1 MIPKLTL
8 QDSVKPAY
16 RSFIEALAQASFSG
30 DIEGS
35 YASRLAVATDNS
47 VYQWIPQAVVFPRST
62 EDVARLARLAQES
75 QYRSLSFSARGGGTG
90 TNGQSLSDG
99 LIVDMS
105 RHMTGILE
113 LNVKESWVRVEAGLV
128 KDKLNAA
135 LKPHGL
141 FFSPELSTSNRASI
155 GGMVNTD
162 ASGQGSLVYGK
173 TSDHVL
179 GLTAILEDG
188 SLFECGPLSGAP
200 LQAKLAQQNREGEIY
215 RQLWTTARDLRPEI
229 ETTFPQLSRFL
240 TGYDLKH
247 VYHPETKSLDLSRLL
262 CGSEGTLAFITEV
275 KLSLDR
281 IPSCRVLVNVK
292 YDSFESALRSAPVM
306 LKAEALSVETVDSRI
321 LELARKDIV
330 WHSVRDLIT
339 DVRGKDVL
347 GLNMVE
353 FASSDIVLSQLK
365 VKELCQQLDEVMGRG
380 ESGIIGYQV
389 CEDLASIEAIYGMR
403 KKAVG
408 LLGNTAGRKKPVAF
422 AEDTAVPPEH
432 LADYIMEFRALL
444 DANNLSYGMFG
455 HVDCGVLHV
464 RPALDM
470 CDPEQEVILRKI
482 SDQVVALLAKYG
494 GLMWGE
500 HGRGFRSEYGPAFFG
515 PTLFEELRK
524 VKGAFDP
531 HNRLNPGKICTPPNS
546 TDALVSVDAAKR
558 GTFDRQIPEAVR
570 DSFKDALDCNGNGLC
585 FTFET
590 SSPMCPSFKQT
601 GDRRHSPKG
610 RAGLMREWL
619 RQLEARGVDVM
630 AEEAALTKANLSLKA
645 LVDRVSNN
653 LAKQND
659 DYDFS
664 HEVMEAMQGCLACK
678 ACSSQCPVKV
688 DVPEFRARFMQLYY
702 QRYLRPA
709 QDYMVSTVE
718 SYAPLMA
725 KIPGLVNFFMRQ
737 NWVKKAT
744 ESSVDMVDVPLLSQ
758 PTLQKKLTD
767 HPATRFELADLE
779 HLSPKERSRR
789 VLIVQDP
796 FTSYYDAAV
805 VYDLV
810 LLIEKLGF
818 RPLLLPFTPNGKPK
832 HIKGFLHSF
841 AETAAKSSRYLNRV
855 HELGIPMVGPDP
867 AMVLCYRDEYAR
879 ALAEKR
885 GPFEVLLLQE
895 WLLAVLPQLPVDAA
909 NHQEFY
915 LFGHCTEKTANPST
929 HDDWVRIFRHFG
941 ADLKPIFVGCCGM
954 AGTYGHSAK
963 NLEDSKGIYA
973 LSWQPTLAN
982 LPQEQ
987 CLVSGYSCRSQVKR
1001 IDGKK
1006 LRHPLQA
1013 LLSCLES

>member
-8 QDSVKPAY
+8 QDSVKPIY
-16 RSFIEALAQASFSG
+16 HSFIEALARVGFSG
-30 DIEGS
+30 DIESS

-62 EDVARLARLAQES
+62 EDVALLTRLS
-75 QYRSLSFSARGGGTG
+75 QDPQYLSVSFSARGGGTG
-90 TNGQSLSDG
+90 TNGQSLNDG
-99 LIVDMS
+99 LIVDLS
-105 RHMTGILE
+105 RYMTGILE
-113 LNVKESWVRVEAGLV
+113 LNVEESWVRVEAGLV

-135 LKPHGL
+135 LKLHGL
-141 FFSPELSTSNRASI
+141 FFSPELSTSNRATI

-179 GLTAILEDG
+179 ALTAILEDG
-188 SLFECGPLSGAP
+188 SRLECAPQSGTL
-200 LQAKLAQQNREGEIY
+200 LQARLAQQDREGDIY
-215 RQLWTTARDLRPEI
+215 RQLWATSRDLRPEI
-229 ETTFPQLSRFL
+229 ESTFPQLSRFL

-247 VYHPETKSLDLSRLL
+247 VYDPETGSIDLSRLL

-281 IPSCRVLVNVK
+281 IPTCRILVNVK
-292 YDSFESALRSAPVM
+292 YDSFESALRNAPVM
-306 LKAEALSVETVDSRI
+306 LKAEALSVETVDSRV
-321 LELARKDIV
+321 LELARQDIV
-330 WHSVRDLIT
+330 WHAVRDLIA
-339 DVRGKDVL
+339 DVPGKQVL

-353 FASSDIVLSQLK
+353 FAGNDTSQSQLK
-365 VKELCQQLDEVMGRG
+365 VQALCQQLDAEMSRG
-380 ESGIIGYQV
+380 ESGIVGYQV
-389 CEDLASIEAIYGMR
+389 CEDLASVEAIYAMR

-422 AEDTAVPPEH
+422 TEDTAVPPEH

-464 RPALDM
+464 RPALDL
-470 CDPEQEVILRKI
+470 CDPEQEVMLRKI
-482 SDQVVALLAKYG
+482 SDQVVALTAKYG

-500 HGRGFRSEYGPAFFG
+500 HGRGFRSEYGPEFFG
-515 PTLFEELRK
+515 PTLFDELRK

-531 HNRLNPGKICTPPNS
+531 HNRLNPGKICTPLDS
-546 TDALVSVDAAKR
+546 TDVLVSVDAAKR

-619 RQLEARGVDVM
+619 RQLEARGVD
-630 AEEAALTKANLSLKA
+630 ALALEAAVMQGNLNLKELVERVRNSVTKRNG
-645 LVDRVSNN
+645 
-653 LAKQND
+653 

-688 DVPEFRARFMQLYY
+688 DVPDFRARFMQLYY

-709 QDYMVSTVE
+709 QDYLVSTVE

-725 KIPGLVNFFMRQ
+725 RLPALMNFFLRQ
-737 NWVKKAT
+737 SWVKKIT
-744 ESSVDMVDVPLLSQ
+744 ERSIGMVDVPLLSQ
-758 PTLQKKLTD
+758 PALQKKLAG
-767 HPATRFELADLE
+767 HRATRFELAELE
-779 HLSPKERSRR
+779 LLSPAERSKT
-789 VLIVQDP
+789 VLVVQDP

-805 VYDLV
+805 VHDLV

-818 RPLLLPFTPNGKPK
+818 RPLLVPFTPNGKPK
-832 HIKGFLHSF
+832 HIKGFLRSF
-841 AETAAKSSRYLNRV
+841 AETAAKSSRFLNRV
-855 HELGIPMVGPDP
+855 YELGIPMVGPDP

-879 ALAEKR
+879 ALTDTR
-885 GPFEVLLLQE
+885 GPFEVLLFQE
-895 WLLAVLPQLPVDAA
+895 WLLSVLPQLPVSAG
-909 NHQEFY
+909 NLQEFY

-941 ADLKPIFVGCCGM
+941 ATLNPVAVGCCGM
-954 AGTYGHSAK
+954 AGTYGHAAK
-963 NLEDSKGIYA
+963 NLEDSRGIYA
-973 LSWQPTLAN
+973 LSWQPTLAS
-982 LPQEQ
+982 LPYEQ

-1001 IDGKK
+1001 IDGRK
-1006 LRHPLQA
+1006 LQHPLQA
-1013 LLSCLES
+1013 LLGLQ